1 MRGWSLVESMDTL
14 SGLPLRYIISD
25 IKYRMMTLDMDTQST
40 AEQVESQDSE
50 QITSSLAEK
59 LKTAYIEALN
69 QLEIVEVELSRSK
82 IMMID
87 EDGNMKKVTILSE
100 H

>member
-1 MRGWSLVESMDTL
+1 
-14 SGLPLRYIISD
+14 
-25 IKYRMMTLDMDTQST
+25 MMTLGMDSRST
-40 AEQVESQDSE
+40 AEQVDSQDSE

-59 LKTAYIEALN
+59 LKNAYIEARN
-69 QLEIVEVELSRSK
+69 QLEITEVELNRSK

-87 EDGNMKKVTILSE
+87 EDGNMRKVPILSE